1 MHMSVF
7 FLHVCAPFV
16 SLVPGE
22 FKGGFKF
29 PETRVK
35 TVTGTESGSSART
48 RALTTEPAVKLPS
61 LS

>member
-16 SLVPGE
+16 SLVPVK
-22 FKGGFKF
+22 FKEGFKS

-35 TVTGTESGSSART
+35 TVMSCQVGDSN
-48 RALTTEPAVKLPS
+48 
-61 LS
+61 